1 MLGTDYRHSC
11 LRVQKGEGWA
21 LLFALKFMIS
31 LGLINVIFE
40 VDCKGVVHKIKGS
53 TMYKTQ
59 PGHLIYHCKSLLA
72 CNPHM
77 ILDLLRDKLMVLS

>member
-1 MLGTDYRHSC
+1 MLY
-11 LRVQKGEGWA
+11 
-21 LLFALKFMIS
+21 LK
-31 LGLINVIFE
+31 LIV
-40 VDCKGVVHKIKGS
+40 KGVVHKIKGS